1 MEVQKCI
8 GESNYSEILRDNYHG
23 MRGISIDFG
32 VMQAADEVFV
42 IPADLGWNDVGSWET
57 VYEIAAKTGSNN
69 AGEFRDIVEI
79 GSQKSY
85 VYAPGKLVALVGV
98 KDLIVVDTGDA
109 LLVCRKNSAQR
120 VKDVVEKLKKSG
132 KSEYL

>member
-1 MEVQKCI
+1 
-8 GESNYSEILRDNYHG
+8 
-23 MRGISIDFG
+23 
-32 VMQAADEVFV
+32 VMQAAEDVFV

-57 VYEIAAKTGSNN
+57 VYEIAPKTGSGN
-69 AGEFRDIVEI
+69 AGEFQDLIEI

-85 VYAPGKLVALVGV
+85 VYAPEKLVALVGV